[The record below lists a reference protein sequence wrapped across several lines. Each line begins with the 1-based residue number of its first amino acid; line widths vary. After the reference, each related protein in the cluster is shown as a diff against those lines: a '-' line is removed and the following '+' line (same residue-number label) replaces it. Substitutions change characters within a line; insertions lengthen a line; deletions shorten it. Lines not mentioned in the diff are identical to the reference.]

1 MTWAIAI
8 KFWRELLITLLAA
21 LLTISIVIGAM
32 LVQKVKYAG
41 AEIERIKTEHE
52 LTLTTERA
60 AYEVRARKLER
71 QSHEQVIQAINDSKA
86 REAAIALDVATT
98 NRANERLHETVDR
111 LNSSIARE
119 NSAARADYAATLSV
133 LFKESTARYIELAKA
148 ADGHV
153 NDIRTLQDAN
163 ANK

>member
-1 MTWAIAI
+1 MNAILLA
-8 KFWRELLITLLAA
+8 KFWRE
-21 LLTISIVIGAM
+21 IVIFVLSSLFVFALFSVYT
-32 LVQKVKYAG
+32 LVQS
-41 AEIERIKTEHE
+41 IEHIKTEHE

-60 AYEVRARKLER
+60 AYEVRARKIER
-71 QSHEQVIQAINDSKA
+71 QSHEQVIQAINDSQA
-86 REAAIALDVATT
+86 REAAIAVDVANT
-98 NRANERLHETVDR
+98 NRANERLHQTVDR
-111 LNSSIARE
+111 LNTSIARE
-119 NSAARADYAATLSV
+119 NSAARADYAATLSI

>member
-1 MTWAIAI
+1 MNAILLA
-8 KFWRELLITLLAA
+8 KFWRE
-21 LLTISIVIGAM
+21 IVIFVLSSLFVFALFSVYT
-32 LVQKVKYAG
+32 LVQS
-41 AEIERIKTEHE
+41 IEHIKTEHE

-60 AYEVRARKLER
+60 AYEVRARKIER
-71 QSHEQVIQAINDSKA
+71 QSHEQVIQAINDSQA
-86 REAAIALDVATT
+86 REEAIALDVANT

>member
-1 MTWAIAI
+1 MNAILLA
-8 KFWRELLITLLAA
+8 KFWRE
-21 LLTISIVIGAM
+21 IVIFVLSSLFVFALFSVYT
-32 LVQKVKYAG
+32 LVQS
-41 AEIERIKTEHE
+41 IEHIKTEHE

-60 AYEVRARKLER
+60 AYEVRARKIER
-71 QSHEQVIQAINDSKA
+71 QSHEQVIQAINDSQA
-86 REAAIALDVATT
+86 REEAIALDVANT
-98 NRANERLHETVDR
+98 NRANERLHQTVDR
-111 LNSSIARE
+111 LNTSIARE
-119 NSAARADYAATLSV
+119 NSAARADYAATLSI